1 VAGDALF
8 RRGVGFA
15 VSSELVEQGP
25 ATKVRA
31 FLLDD
36 HELVRRGIRDIL
48 LGASGIEVV
57 GEAATAREGRELILE
72 LRPDVAVLD
81 ARLPDGSGID
91 VCRDVRAVDP
101 NIRALILTSYDDD
114 SALLTA
120 ILAGA
125 AGYVIKDVRGID
137 LVDSVQRVAAGQS
150 LLDPLMT
157 ARVLERVRRRDHPSV
172 PAELKALSARERE
185 ILTLIAEGLTNRQ
198 MADRLVL
205 TETTVKTYVSRV
217 FTKLDVQRRAQAAVL
232 AMKLLHNS

>member
-1 VAGDALF
+1 V
-8 RRGVGFA
+8 
-15 VSSELVEQGP
+15 
-25 ATKVRA
+25 TNVRA

-36 HELVRRGIRDIL
+36 HEMVRRGIREIL
-48 LGASGIEVV
+48 SEASDIEVV
-57 GEAATAREGRELILE
+57 GEAATAGEGRAKILE
-72 LRPDVAVLD
+72 LRPDIAVLD

-91 VCRDVRAVDP
+91 VCRDIRAVDP
-101 NIRALILTSYDDD
+101 SIGALILTSYDDD

-125 AGYVIKDVRGID
+125 AGYVLKDVRGVD
-137 LVDSVQRVAAGQS
+137 LVGAVRRVAAGQS

-157 ARVLERVRRRDHPSV
+157 ARVLERIRHSDKQSV

-185 ILTLIAEGLTNRQ
+185 ILGLIAEGMTNRQ

-205 TETTVKTYVSRV
+205 TETTIKTYVSRV

-232 AMKLLHNS
+232 ATKLLRNG